1 MMTNMQKVMVFT
13 DGSCNR
19 NTGLGGWGAIL
30 RYCEIEKEL
39 SGYEKK
45 TTNNRMEI
53 MAAIQ
58 ALRVLRC
65 PCQVEIFTDS
75 EYLARGFDWTTGWI
89 SNGWKTADGKPVKN
103 KDLWLD
109 LLDAAKPHNVNF
121 TWVKGHNGHVENE
134 RADRL
139 AKQARDSAIGC

>member
-1 MMTNMQKVMVFT
+1 MQKVIVFT

-30 RYCEIEKEL
+30 RYGEIEKEL
-39 SGYEKK
+39 SGHEKK

-58 ALRVLRC
+58 ALLALHS

-75 EYLARGFDWTTGWI
+75 EYLARGFGWTAGWI
-89 SNGWKTADGKPVKN
+89 NNGWKTSDGEPVKN
-103 KDLWLD
+103 RNLWLD
-109 LLDAAKPHNVNF
+109 LLDAAKPHDVTF

-134 RADRL
+134 RVDRL
-139 AKQARDSAIGC
+139 AKQARESSADC